1 MIATTTESATATE
14 AVVVVHGTWAGPEAG
29 SVKWWQRCADG
40 AADHFT
46 TRLDEALARRGSPA
60 RCWAG
65 TTLEF
70 SWTGENAWLHRTQA
84 AADLAAYLKTL
95 SDAGVRYHLVGHS
108 HGGNVIADTLPFLQ
122 GPSEAHALGRV
133 VTLGTPFVDT
143 TTPIENRKLDWQM
156 TITRISY
163 VLAAAA
169 PIALAKPL
177 FGEASPGSALPAN
190 GPLFLAVVGAIAL
203 VMWLLYGRAVDKLR
217 TARSPLPEAIG
228 LSISSPYDEAWQVL
242 HHLRQAGN
250 PLAVP
255 TGLVRHLY
263 RQSIAHVARR
273 RQVSRLHGSARW
285 RDLSYTALAM
295 LLLFYAMA
303 VGMPIIFVT
312 DTEGTG
318 PASWT
323 KFMIMLP
330 AMFLV
335 MALYAFIASAIFG
348 PKFISAFWRP
358 VRGFTHVASLLWK
371 IPNEIATYIARKKAW
386 KLLQS
391 YALGLDGYDMELPK
405 VAQMPA
411 QTGKDVFRFERLGE
425 AAERRALARRA
436 DWIEAN
442 LGDVTETFAK
452 LAVSANDVSALLV
465 AIEKDATLVHAAYYT
480 DADCIERIVDW
491 IAGGAAFQFAQA
503 QPAEG
508 TPAAVG

>member
-1 MIATTTESATATE
+1 MTATAKE
-14 AVVVVHGTWAGPEAG
+14 AVVVVHGTWAGPENG
-29 SVKWWQRCADG
+29 SIQWWQRSHVG

-46 TRLDEALARRGSPA
+46 ARLDAALAQRGSPA

-65 TTLEF
+65 TELEF
-70 SWTGENAWLHRTQA
+70 SWSGENAWLHRTQA

-122 GPSEAHALGRV
+122 SASGANTLGRV

-143 TTPIENRKLDWQM
+143 TTPIESRKLDWQM
-156 TITRISY
+156 TILRISY
-163 VLAAAA
+163 FLAAAA
-169 PIALAKPL
+169 LIAAAKPF

-190 GPLFLAVVGAIAL
+190 APVFLGLAGVIAL
-203 VMWLLYGRAVDKLR
+203 AMWLLYARAADKLR
-217 TARSPLPEAIG
+217 TVRSPLPAAIG

-242 HHLRQAGN
+242 HHLRQAAN

-263 RQSIAHVARR
+263 RQSIAHVVRR

-285 RDLSYTALAM
+285 RDLSYAALAM
-295 LLLFYAMA
+295 MLLFYALA
-303 VGMPIIFVT
+303 LAMPIGFAMDT
-312 DTEGTG
+312 DAAG
-318 PASWT
+318 PDTWT
-323 KFMIMLP
+323 KFLVMLP
-330 AMFLV
+330 PMFLV
-335 MALYAFIASAIFG
+335 MALYAFIASTIFG
-348 PKFISAFWRP
+348 PKFISAFWTP
-358 VRGFTHVASLLWK
+358 VRGFTHVASLVWK
-371 IPNEIATYIARKKAW
+371 LPNEIATYIARKKAW

-405 VAQMPA
+405 VEQVPL
-411 QTGKDVFRFERLGE
+411 QTGSDVFRFERLGE
-425 AAERRALARRA
+425 AAEKRALMRRA

-480 DADCIERIVDW
+480 DADCIERIADW
-491 IAGGAAFQFAQA
+491 IAGGPSSHFAHA

-508 TPAAVG
+508 IPAAVG